1 MKCIPKSSDCDNV
14 ESLVA
19 VLLLPKLKYPIA
31 LDAGKKAQRLSKVV
45 RFYLTWLYLLTKCM
59 HLKMVLKTAV
69 FRKFVKVA
77 KICPW

>member
-19 VLLLPKLKYPIA
+19 VLLLPKSKYPIA

-45 RFYLTWLYLLTKCM
+45 RFYLT
-59 HLKMVLKTAV
+59 
-69 FRKFVKVA
+69 
-77 KICPW
+77 